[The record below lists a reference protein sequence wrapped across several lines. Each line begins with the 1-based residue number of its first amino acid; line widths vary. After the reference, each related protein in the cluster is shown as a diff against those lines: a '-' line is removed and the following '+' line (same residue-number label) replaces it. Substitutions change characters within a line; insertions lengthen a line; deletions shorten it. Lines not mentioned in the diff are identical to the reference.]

1 MSNYKPAF
9 IGSMC
14 LFLCALFLS
23 TPVNAISNDAEAA
36 NKAGRQRMLSQRI
49 ALNYFIKIAVK
60 PRLFRARM

>member
-1 MSNYKPAF
+1 MSNYKSAF

-36 NKAGRQRMLSQRI
+36 NKAGRQRMLS
-49 ALNYFIKIAVK
+49 
-60 PRLFRARM
+60 RAPITLI